1 MKVKKKL
8 NEKYKEQL
16 PDGLWINIVNPKAML
31 ILGRSKDFDGQQKF
45 DFEIIRRKYAN
56 IMDILT
62 YDDLLARL
70 ERIIDKFKI
79 KHPEENNDDRIL

>member
-1 MKVKKKL
+1 
-8 NEKYKEQL
+8 
-16 PDGLWINIVNPKAML
+16 ML

-70 ERIIDKFKI
+70 NNIIAKFEAK
-79 KHPEENNDDRIL
+79 K